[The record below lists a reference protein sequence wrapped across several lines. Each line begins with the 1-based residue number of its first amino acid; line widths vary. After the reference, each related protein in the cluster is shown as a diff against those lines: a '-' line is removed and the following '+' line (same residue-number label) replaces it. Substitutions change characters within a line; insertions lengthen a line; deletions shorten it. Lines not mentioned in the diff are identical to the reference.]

1 MLRVLFRSRAVV
13 KFSVPE
19 MYCGGCIASVT
30 QAVLRGDPAA
40 KVAASLTTHLVE
52 VESAL
57 SPQRLGSLI
66 EDAGFAAQLVA

>member
-1 MLRVLFRSRAVV
+1 M

-19 MYCGGCIASVT
+19 MHCGGCIASVT

-40 KVAASLTTHLVE
+40 KISASLTTHLVE

-57 SPQRLGSLI
+57 APAHLASLI
-66 EDAGFAAQLVA
+66 EDAGFAAQLIA